1 MSFKRHRAQSEASS
15 SSSTSATTAAPSSKA
30 PRTTDASSSSM
41 PLLCT
46 LPPTC
51 NHHPTPIANSKDL
64 EAHYATYHA
73 HVCEEEACK
82 CVFPDARL
90 LEIHQTEC
98 HDPLAAVRKDRGEKI
113 FACHLAS
120 CNKLFLTPKARRLH
134 LINAHRYP
142 KEYFFAVTNKGV
154 GGLLKRW
161 GDGASLM
168 RGEWKPRETSAA
180 SETTHPVLVE
190 EDDEDEDET
199 PNINTSGPSHTSHHE
214 QHPATGANTGVDSLT
229 ESLNALAIVPPSIRF
244 GRGGKNGGFSNE
256 QQPRGGRGNRGRGHR
271 NDDEMDVDVVLRGR
285 GRGRGNNANSSTG
298 QRNGQLQGGMAP
310 SNSVPS
316 DPDVLAYVP
325 RGVRARGMFNVR
337 GGTRGRGHV

>member
-1 MSFKRHRAQSEASS
+1 H
-15 SSSTSATTAAPSSKA
+15 
-30 PRTTDASSSSM
+30 

-73 HVCEEEACK
+73 HVCEEQGCN

-120 CNKLFLTPKARRLH
+120 CSKMFLTPKARRLH
-134 LINAHRYP
+134 LINGHGYP

-168 RGEWKPRETSAA
+168 RGQWKPRESPDA
-180 SETTHPVLVE
+180 SEPPEPQSPSVLVE
-190 EDDEDEDET
+190 EDDDEDDEMPT
-199 PNINTSGPSHTSHHE
+199 TSH
-214 QHPATGANTGVDSLT
+214 QQPPLTGGGIDSLT
-229 ESLNALAIVPPSIRF
+229 DSLNALALVPPSIRF
-244 GRGGKNGGFSNE
+244 GRGGKNGGF
-256 QQPRGGRGNRGRGHR
+256 
-271 NDDEMDVDVVLRGR
+271 
-285 GRGRGNNANSSTG
+285 
-298 QRNGQLQGGMAP
+298 
-310 SNSVPS
+310 
-316 DPDVLAYVP
+316 
-325 RGVRARGMFNVR
+325 
-337 GGTRGRGHV
+337 

>member
-1 MSFKRHRAQSEASS
+1 MSFKRHRAPSEASS
-15 SSSTSATTAAPSSKA
+15 SSSTSAATAAPSSKA
-30 PRTTDASSSSM
+30 PRTTDASSSSSM

-120 CNKLFLTPKARRLH
+120 CNKLFMTPKARRLH
-134 LINAHRYP
+134 LINAHQYP

-168 RGEWKPRETSAA
+168 RGEWKPRESSAV
-180 SETTHPVLVE
+180 SETRQPDPPSVLVE
-190 EDDEDEDET
+190 EDDDDNDEDEIL
-199 PNINTSGPSHTSHHE
+199 NASGPSRISH
-214 QHPATGANTGVDSLT
+214 QQQQPTTGAGAGVDSLT
-229 ESLNALAIVPPSIRF
+229 ESLNALALVPPSIRF

-256 QQPRGGRGNRGRGHR
+256 QQPRGRARASRARAAERRRDGRGCSASERTRAGGGAGRLLETHRRG
-271 NDDEMDVDVVLRGR
+271 
-285 GRGRGNNANSSTG
+285 SSGTK
-298 QRNGQLQGGMAP
+298 AP
-310 SNSVPS
+310 HPAMTSHQ
-316 DPDVLAYVP
+316 
-325 RGVRARGMFNVR
+325 
-337 GGTRGRGHV
+337 TRTS